1 MMNESEIII
10 RHTLSPFLSLSA
22 SLSACNGEKE
32 KSSVIDPWNVER
44 GLSNFHLIERGLLK
58 LWKYLKKFEDND
70 SLAYTIYVNFKFW
83 NN

>member
-32 KSSVIDPWNVER
+32 KSSVIDP
-44 GLSNFHLIERGLLK
+44 
-58 LWKYLKKFEDND
+58 
-70 SLAYTIYVNFKFW
+70 
-83 NN
+83 